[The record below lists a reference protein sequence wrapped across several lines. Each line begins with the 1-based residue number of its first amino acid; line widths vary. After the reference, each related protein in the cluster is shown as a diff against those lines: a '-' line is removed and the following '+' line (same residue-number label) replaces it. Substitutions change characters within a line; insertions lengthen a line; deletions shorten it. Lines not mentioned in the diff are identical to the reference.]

1 MAGPVR
7 AWHPLLLM
15 SDPTRPSEAASPS
28 RPHTSSWRVAWP
40 IARLV
45 LAFMLTMAGAVLAI
59 QLLLWASPGDPVDL
73 VPNGEEFRVQ
83 LEAEWGLDEP
93 LPQRYLRFLGR
104 ALQGDL
110 GSSLTYRPGAPVTE
124 LILPA
129 AGRSLR
135 LLLPALALSML
146 LGSGLGFLTAG
157 RSSLLRRLAQVV
169 SVAPVFLLAFLSV
182 HLLNE
187 LAFHGMQA
195 GWLERPSWFALP
207 DTDSVLKTALAI
219 AVLAVGSGALA
230 EVHAAAEDE
239 LVRLRNAPFIDSAI
253 ARGAPVWKHLLWNL
267 LPPLATIAYGRAA
280 FFVGGLVIVEK
291 VLHLNGAGSM
301 LWQACRLRDYPV
313 ALGITVLAAAAVC
326 GARLLGDLVR
336 ISVDPRLREAAR

>member
-1 MAGPVR
+1 MADPHLR
-7 AWHPLLLM
+7 SEDTHP
-15 SDPTRPSEAASPS
+15 SDPASAG
-28 RPHTSSWRVAWP
+28 SWRLLFPVL
-40 IARLV
+40 RL
-45 LAFMLTMAGAVLAI
+45 LTGFLLTLAGAVLVI

-73 VPNGEEFRVQ
+73 VPNGEEIRAQ
-83 LEAEWGLDEP
+83 LEQEWGLDES
-93 LPQRYLRFLGR
+93 LPVRYAHFLGR
-104 ALQGDL
+104 AVQGDL
-110 GSSLTYRPGAPVTE
+110 GSSLTYRPGATVTE

-135 LLLPALALSML
+135 LLIPALLLSM
-146 LGSGLGFLTAG
+146 GVGIGLGFLTAG
-157 RSSLLRRLAQVV
+157 RRSITRRLAQVV
-169 SVAPVFLLAFLSV
+169 SVTPVFLLAFLAV

-187 LAFHGMQA
+187 LAFHGMEA
-195 GWLERPSWFALP
+195 GWFGRPGWFALP
-207 DTDSVLKTALAI
+207 DTDSAVKTALAI

-230 EVHAAAEDE
+230 EVHAAVEDE
-239 LVRLRNAPFIDSAI
+239 IVMLRNATFVDAAV
-253 ARGAPVWKHLLWNL
+253 ARGAPVWKHVLWNL

-280 FFVGGLVIVEK
+280 FFVGGLVIIEK

-336 ISVDPRLREAAR
+336 IAVDPRLREAAP

>member
-1 MAGPVR
+1 MAGPAR
-7 AWHPLLLM
+7 AWHPLLQM
-15 SDPTRPSEAASPS
+15 SDPPRPSETHSPT
-28 RPHTSSWRVAWP
+28 RPHAGSW
-40 IARLV
+40 RLV
-45 LAFMLTMAGAVLAI
+45 LPVTRLVLSFLLTMAGAVLAI

-73 VPNGEEFRVQ
+73 VPNGEEIRVQ
-83 LEAEWGLDEP
+83 LEVEWGLDEP

-104 ALQGDL
+104 ASRGDL
-110 GSSLTYRPGAPVTE
+110 GTSLTYRPGATVTE
-124 LILPA
+124 LVLPA

-135 LLLPALALSML
+135 LLIPALVLAML
-146 LGSGLGFLTAG
+146 MGSGLGFLTAG
-157 RSSLLRRLAQVV
+157 RSSLLRRFAQVV

-187 LAFHGMQA
+187 LAFHGMEA
-195 GWLERPSWFALP
+195 GWFGRPSWFALP
-207 DTDSVLKTALAI
+207 DTDSALKTTLAI

-239 LVRLRNAPFIDSAI
+239 LVRLRNAPFIDAAI

-313 ALGITVLAAAAVC
+313 ALGITVLAAGAVC

-336 ISVDPRLREAAR
+336 ISVDPRLREATR